1 MIGYEMYVW
10 PSVVFAVS
18 ILALNIIVPC
28 VQLKQLKKKLK
39 DEV

>member
-10 PSVVFAVS
+10 PSVGFAVL
-18 ILALNIIVPC
+18 ILALNIIAPC
-28 VQLKQLKKKLK
+28 IQLKQLKKKLR